1 MNISAIMV
9 SWYQAY
15 SPRFMIQ
22 KFAYSSLQL
31 HPGLIMTLLFFFV
44 VPEQLPSRDEKNL
57 EEEERTSHFV
67 IYFWEAEFWLWSFFC
82 VWLRSTDK
90 KERDPTCA
98 LSLTVVVVVV
108 IVVVF
113 LFLNLSKA
121 KRQSRLLSNRWQKTC
136 WRGVTHLREAKS
148 WRSLMA

>member
-1 MNISAIMV
+1 MNISAIVV
-9 SWYQAY
+9 SGQTEVYDPKVCIFITATASW
-15 SPRFMIQ
+15 FNHD
-22 KFAYSSLQL
+22 FVV
-31 HPGLIMTLLFFFV
+31 FVV
-44 VPEQLPSRDEKNL
+44 VPEQLPSRDEKNW
-57 EEEERTSHFV
+57 EEEEKTSHFV

-98 LSLTVVVVVV
+98 LSLTVVIVVV